1 LNALVY
7 LSLARQPLPERRLT
21 LELLESNIGAVPV
34 GLSPIFIGW
43 SKNEYDRESSEL
55 GIIATPTE
63 GKGNENVTTS
73 ETSLTTETLD
83 GEDGEE
89 ETGAVAK
96 VSQMGMLADVD
107 DTSFNSLDF
116 SNLPSQEI

>member
-83 GEDGEE
+83 GEE

-96 VSQMGMLADVD
+96 ISQMGMLADVD